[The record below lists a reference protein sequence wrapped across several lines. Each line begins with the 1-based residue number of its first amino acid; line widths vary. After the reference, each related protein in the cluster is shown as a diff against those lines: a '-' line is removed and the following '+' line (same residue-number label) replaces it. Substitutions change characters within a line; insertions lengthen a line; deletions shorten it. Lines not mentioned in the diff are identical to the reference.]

1 MPVEISSPILNAT
14 AYSCIGE
21 SNLDSLRVGPVTTNP
36 AHRYTNK
43 NRYPGLSMTTRTTAP
58 TTLERLRAAP
68 SFALTFAMD
77 GRPYIAK
84 DVEPYIQYWLSERYR
99 ILLSLFSARRGATV
113 EEAIDGYARLT
124 RTARSKPERNR
135 LLHAIEDMRS
145 SGVLIGARD
154 DTSRYSKEI
163 VEAYVAHRPFPREL
177 SELIVRSAP
186 VTAES
191 RVLDLAGGP
200 GDLSLALARAS
211 KHVSLM
217 ELSKGF
223 VSAAARRAKQRGLPL
238 TTIHD
243 SCNRLMFRDDTYDVV
258 TISQALHWMDDVLV
272 CRGLCRVL
280 QPGGSFFV
288 IYGAFEVDQQH
299 PLNYLLGDQSILGH
313 NVRQPLHARVQPLLN
328 RLTLL
333 FDALDA
339 PNVQRVDLAQ
349 QGRAASGPAARIVPA
364 GVALFRQRRPLGAG
378 FARGFLTPQ
387 HIASTGQTPTA
398 FWQDLEARCAIATP
412 EQMIGTYDW
421 AVLHFRRGGAR
432 AELGSLVSCEVV
444 DISYEEPSAV

>member
-1 MPVEISSPILNAT
+1 M
-14 AYSCIGE
+14 
-21 SNLDSLRVGPVTTNP
+21 
-36 AHRYTNK
+36 
-43 NRYPGLSMTTRTTAP
+43 TAP
-58 TTLERLRAAP
+58 TTPLAHTERLRASP

-99 ILLSLFSARRGATV
+99 VLLSMFSARRGATV
-113 EEAIDGYARLT
+113 DEAIENYYRLT
-124 RTARSKPERNR
+124 HAARSKVERKR
-135 LLHAIEDMRS
+135 LLNAIEDMRAAS
-145 SGVLIGARD
+145 VLISARD
-154 DTSRYSKEI
+154 DTSRYTKDI
-163 VEAYVAHRPFPREL
+163 VDAYVAHRPFPREL
-177 SELIVRSAP
+177 SELIIRSAP

-223 VSAAARRAKQRGLPL
+223 VSAATRRAKQRGLSL
-238 TTIHD
+238 TAIHD
-243 SCNRLMFRDDTYDVV
+243 SCNRLMFREDIYDVV

-313 NVRQPLHARVQPLLN
+313 NVRQPLHARIQPLFN
-328 RLTLL
+328 RLSLL

-349 QGRAASGPAARIVPA
+349 QTNAAGGSAAKIVPA
-364 GVALFRQRRPLGAG
+364 GVSLFRQRRPLGAG

-387 HIASTGQTPTA
+387 HIASTEQTPTA
-398 FWQDLEARCAIATP
+398 FWQDLEARCANATP

-432 AELGSLVSCEVV
+432 AELGSLETCEVV
-444 DISYEEPSAV
+444 DIGYEEPSVV